1 MKQESLA
8 VLVRRRDHREQ
19 LRSIERNPMKKID
32 IAVLIAAVA
41 AVSLTPAVS
50 IAKDKTVISQQTVPR
65 TNPNGEP
72 VDGKYDCETTY
83 EVERQSGKTVTKT
96 ETTRGA
102 CD

>member
-19 LRSIERNPMKKID
+19 LRSIERNPMRKMH

-41 AVSLTPAVS
+41 VVSLTPAVS
-50 IAKDKTVISQQTVPR
+50 IAKDKTVISQQTVER

-72 VDGKYDCETTY
+72 RKGKYDCQITY
-83 EVERQSGKTVTKT
+83 ETRNGETKTVT
-96 ETTRGA
+96 ERGA